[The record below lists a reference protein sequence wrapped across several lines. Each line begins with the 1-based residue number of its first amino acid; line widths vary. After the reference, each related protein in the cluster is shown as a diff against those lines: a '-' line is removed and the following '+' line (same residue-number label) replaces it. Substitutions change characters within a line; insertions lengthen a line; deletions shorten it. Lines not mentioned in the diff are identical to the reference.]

1 MNHCFIHLKIETSM
15 FCGKCSKPICLSC
28 VGDDSIGIKC
38 KECITVFKN
47 PTYDIPIGRQMIA
60 IIICVAAIPV
70 LVGFWISFTV
80 LIFDLFG
87 YSRSSY
93 YITHLIY
100 PGIMGWA
107 LTMAINAVIRQKR
120 SNLLFGVVS
129 LSLVLSFVGVL
140 VFDSTFLS
148 IYTIAGVGSGILI
161 AKYKLQ

>member
-47 PTYDIPIGRQMIA
+47 PIYNIPIGHQIIA
-60 IIICVAAIPV
+60 ISICVAAIPV
-70 LVGFWISFTV
+70 LVVFWISLTV
-80 LIFDLFG
+80 LIVDLFG
-87 YSRSSY
+87 YSRGSY

-100 PGIMGWA
+100 PVFMGWA
-107 LTMAINAVIRQKR
+107 LTMAINAIIRQKR
-120 SNLLFGVVS
+120 SNLLFGTVS
-129 LSLVLSFVGVL
+129 LSLVLSLVGIL
-140 VFDSTFLS
+140 IFDSTFLS
-148 IYTIAGVGSGILI
+148 IYTIAGIGCGILI